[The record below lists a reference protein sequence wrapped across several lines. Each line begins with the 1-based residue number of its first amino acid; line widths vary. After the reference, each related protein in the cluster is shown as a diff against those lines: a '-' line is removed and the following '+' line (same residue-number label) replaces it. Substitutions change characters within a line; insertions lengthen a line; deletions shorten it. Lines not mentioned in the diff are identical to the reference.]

1 MTCSGVLTI
10 QDQLI
15 DGEIFRIQ
23 LLTMVWRQRV
33 VKADERSTGETGPPA
48 VPDWRAVTLAFL
60 KIGTVGF
67 GGGFAVVELI
77 HSELVLKK
85 RWLTE
90 QRFENMMALAELA
103 PGALTVNLLAGIA
116 YRLGGI
122 GTMIVA
128 TAALL
133 LPSFLLI
140 IFLAGAF
147 LAWQHH
153 PMVQSAMEGLTA
165 GVVGLLIAVAWDLI
179 KRAPR
184 HWCCLAV
191 GAAALLLGLVFPV
204 NPIWLVVMG
213 GAAGG
218 LKTWIAA
225 HTRLKGAAVPPKS

>member
-1 MTCSGVLTI
+1 MF
-10 QDQLI
+10 
-15 DGEIFRIQ
+15 EIQ
-23 LLTMVWRQRV
+23 LSTKDWRQFV
-33 VKADERSTGETGPPA
+33 VRTDEQSTGETRAPEG
-48 VPDWRAVTLAFL
+48 PDWRAVALAFL
-60 KIGTVGF
+60 KIGTIGF

-77 HSELVLKK
+77 HSELVSKR

-90 QRFENMMALAELA
+90 KRFENTMALAELA

-116 YRLGGI
+116 YRLGGT

-133 LPSFLLI
+133 LPSFVLI
-140 IFLAGAF
+140 VLLAGAF

-204 NPIWLVVMG
+204 NPIWLVLMG

-218 LKTWIAA
+218 LKTWIG
-225 HTRLKGAAVPPKS
+225 TRSRLNGASSSPKP

>member
-1 MTCSGVLTI
+1 
-10 QDQLI
+10 
-15 DGEIFRIQ
+15 
-23 LLTMVWRQRV
+23 MVWRQRV

>member
-1 MTCSGVLTI
+1 MS
-10 QDQLI
+10 
-15 DGEIFRIQ
+15 
-23 LLTMVWRQRV
+23 
-33 VKADERSTGETGPPA
+33 ADERSMGKTPA
-48 VPDWRAVTLAFL
+48 PEVPDWRLVTLAFL
-60 KIGTVGF
+60 KIGMIGF

-77 HSELVLKK
+77 RTELVSKR

-116 YRLGGI
+116 FRLGGT
-122 GTMIVA
+122 GTLIVA

-140 IFLAGAF
+140 ILLAGAF

-153 PMVQSAMEGLTA
+153 PVVQSVMEGLTA

-184 HWCCLAV
+184 HWCCLVV
-191 GAAALLLGLVFPV
+191 GVAALLLGLVFPL
-204 NPIWLVVMG
+204 NPIWLVLMG

-218 LKTWIAA
+218 LKTWLGGHSEPNRA
-225 HTRLKGAAVPPKS
+225 GSPPKP

>member
-1 MTCSGVLTI
+1 MRTNELEI
-10 QDQLI
+10 
-15 DGEIFRIQ
+15 GERGTSEMPGCWAI
-23 LLTMVWRQRV
+23 
-33 VKADERSTGETGPPA
+33 A
-48 VPDWRAVTLAFL
+48 LAYL
-60 KIGTVGF
+60 KIGAIGF

-77 HSELVLKK
+77 HAELVLKR

-90 QRFENMMALAELA
+90 KRFENTMALSELA

-116 YRLGGI
+116 YRMGGA

-140 IFLAGAF
+140 VLLAGMF
-147 LAWQHH
+147 LAWEDH
-153 PMVQSAMEGLTA
+153 PMVQSAMKGLTA

-191 GAAALLLGLVFPV
+191 GAATLLLGLAFPV
-204 NPIWLVVMG
+204 NPIWFVLLG

-218 LKTWIAA
+218 LREWIAA
-225 HTRLKGAAVPPKS
+225 RSKPGSAQGPPTSIGDRSDEHLH